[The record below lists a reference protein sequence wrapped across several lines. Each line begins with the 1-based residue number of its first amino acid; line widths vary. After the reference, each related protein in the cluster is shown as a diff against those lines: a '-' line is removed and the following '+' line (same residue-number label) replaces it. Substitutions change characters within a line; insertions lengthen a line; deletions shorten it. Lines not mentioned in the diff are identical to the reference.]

1 MQDDVIARA
10 PLNPTHLVIALVGAA
25 LIVLGA
31 RFAVDALA
39 NRSAPEPATAVAT
52 APVAVPSVDERA
64 EAEARAQRQQREQQL
79 IEQDRLLREQKKA
92 DALRAR
98 EAAAAMAA
106 AEADA
111 KETAWRR
118 FFRPAPKCSNPADD
132 ATRIDCSNQYLRARE
147 RFEKQYAEGKLQ

>member
-1 MQDDVIARA
+1 MQDDVIARP

-25 LIVLGA
+25 LIVVGA

-39 NRSAPEPATAVAT
+39 SGSKPEPAAVIA
-52 APVAVPSVDERA
+52 APAPLPAVDDRA
-64 EAEARAQRQQREQQL
+64 ESEARAQRQQREQQL
-79 IEQDRLLREQKKA
+79 IEQDRQLREQKKA

-111 KETAWRR
+111 KEAAWRR
-118 FFRPAPKCSNPADD
+118 TFRPAPKCSNPSDD

-147 RFEKQYAEGKLQ
+147 RFEKQYADGKLQ